1 MPISSSS
8 EKLCQKLKMKKYL
21 EELTV
26 LVRHPVKSADLGSV
40 EQAASIREAAKKL
53 SVSDAASSEI
63 TFVDRSSERFKKFV
77 RCLHDANPSQVYVW
91 TPRTIDCGVLLV
103 PSLSAIDFD
112 FDFAVNEEGILV
124 FLTDDLEDRLLLDF
138 FILPADEKRMKIETQ
153 GANWG
158 KVIY

>member
-8 EKLCQKLKMKKYL
+8 EKSCHTLKMKKYL
-21 EELTV
+21 EELSV
-26 LVRHPVKSADLGSV
+26 FAGHPVKSADLGSA
-40 EQAASIREAAKKL
+40 EQAASIREAARKF

-63 TFVDRSSERFKKFV
+63 AFVDRSSERFKQYIK
-77 RCLHDANPSQVYVW
+77 RLHDANPSQVYVW

-138 FILPADEKRMKIETQ
+138 FIAPTDEKRMKIETQ

-158 KVIY
+158 EVIY